1 MSASFSE
8 NTPLAERL
16 RPRTLEEFIGQ
27 RHLLAHDSPFMA
39 QIREGRLYST
49 IFWGPP
55 GTGKTTLARLVCRM
69 RGFTLHELSA
79 VSATLADVRRV
90 IESRLLLL
98 EPQVVLF
105 LDEIHRFNKAQQ
117 DALLPAVETG
127 DVILLGATTENP
139 AFSIIPALRSRVRL
153 VEFHPLSIEEIRLG
167 IQRALVYLQ
176 KESQRNAQVQEE
188 VLDALAHI
196 SGGDF
201 RRALGLLEELWNA
214 TPAGPDGVKTLSK
227 ERLDRILPT
236 FVVRYD
242 RSADEHY
249 NHASAFQKSLRG
261 SDPQAALYWLAKMLD
276 GGEDPRFILR
286 RLIVTAAE
294 DVGLADPQ
302 ALVIAETALRAFEHL
317 GMPEGRLPIAQA
329 VLYVATAPKSNSVI
343 ESLHEASDRI
353 AQGESYPVPNH
364 LADAHYAS
372 AADMGRGIDY
382 IYPHVPGS
390 TRISYLPPQ
399 LENVVFYRPKSPA
412 ERERIQKLQAFL
424 THHHRLPLQPPR
436 HVDTV
441 RAWLSQHRP
450 QWIRTEDLAQ
460 ELSISREE
468 AYRALRELERMGFLE
483 LEPAARI
490 TYRMEFH
497 EETSKK

>member
-1 MSASFSE
+1 MSPPFSE
-8 NTPLAERL
+8 TVPLAERL

-27 RHLLAHDSPFMA
+27 RHLLAPDSPFMA
-39 QIREGRLYST
+39 QIREGRLHST

-55 GTGKTTLARLVCRM
+55 GTGKTTLARLLCRM
-69 RGFTLHELSA
+69 RGLTMHELSA

-90 IESRLLLL
+90 MESRSPLL

-127 DVILLGATTENP
+127 DVVLLGATTENP

-153 VEFHPLSIEEIRLG
+153 VEFHPLSVEEIRQG
-167 IQRALVYLQ
+167 IERALAYLQ
-176 KESQRNAQVQEE
+176 QERHLVAKASEE
-188 VLDALAHI
+188 VLDALAHL

-214 TPAGPDGVKTLSK
+214 SPATADGVKELVK

-294 DVGLADPQ
+294 DVGLADPM

-317 GMPEGRLPIAQA
+317 GMPEGRLPIAEA
-329 VLYVATAPKSNSVI
+329 VLYVATAPKSNAVI
-343 ESLHEASDRI
+343 ESLGEASARI
-353 AQGESYPVPNH
+353 ARGESHPVPLH

-372 AADMGRGIDY
+372 AADMGRGVDY

-390 TRISYLPPQ
+390 PRIPYLPAP
-399 LENVVFYRPKSPA
+399 LEGAVFYRPKSPA
-412 ERERIQKLQAFL
+412 ERERMQKLQTFL
-424 THHHRLPLQPPR
+424 AQHHKLPPQPPA
-436 HVDTV
+436 HAQTV
-441 RAWLSQHRP
+441 REWLEKHRP
-450 QWIRTEDLAQ
+450 EWIRTEELAG
-460 ELSISREE
+460 ELAISREE
-468 AYRALRELERMGFLE
+468 AYAALRELEREGFIR
-483 LEPAARI
+483 LEPGARVI
-490 TYRMEFH
+490 YPSDFT
-497 EETSKK
+497 EE

>member
-1 MSASFSE
+1 MSTPGSE
-8 NTPLAERL
+8 TVPLAERL
-16 RPRTLEEFIGQ
+16 RPRNLEELIGQ
-27 RHLLAHDSPFMA
+27 RHLLAPDSPFMA
-39 QIREGRLYST
+39 QIQEGRLHST

-55 GTGKTTLARLVCRM
+55 GTGKTTLARILCRM
-69 RGFTLHELSA
+69 RGLTLHELSA

-90 IESRLLLL
+90 MESRSPLL

-127 DVILLGATTENP
+127 EVVLLGATTENP

-153 VEFHPLSIEEIRLG
+153 VEFHPLSVEEIRQGLE
-167 IQRALVYLQ
+167 RALAHLQ
-176 KESQRNAQVQEE
+176 KERGRIARAPED
-188 VLDALAHI
+188 VLDALAHLA
-196 SGGDF
+196 GGDF

-214 TPAGPDGVKTLSK
+214 TPAGADGVKALSK
-227 ERLDRILPT
+227 EKLDRILPS

-329 VLYVATAPKSNSVI
+329 VLYVATAPKSNAVI
-343 ESLHEASDRI
+343 ESLGEASARI
-353 AQGESYPVPNH
+353 ARGESYPVPLH

-372 AADMGRGIDY
+372 AADMGRGVDY

-390 TRISYLPPQ
+390 DRISYLPPQ
-399 LENVVFYRPKSPA
+399 LEGAVFYRPKAPA
-412 ERERIQKLQAFL
+412 ERERLQKLQAFL
-424 THHHRLPLQPPR
+424 TRHHHLPPGKPA
-436 HVDTV
+436 HVETV
-441 RAWLSQHRP
+441 RTWICKHRP
-450 QWIRTEDLAQ
+450 EWVRTEDLAL

-468 AYRALRELERMGFLE
+468 AYAALRELEHMGVIRLE
-483 LEPAARI
+483 NAARI
-490 TYRMEFH
+490 TYLADFGEDD
-497 EETSKK
+497 